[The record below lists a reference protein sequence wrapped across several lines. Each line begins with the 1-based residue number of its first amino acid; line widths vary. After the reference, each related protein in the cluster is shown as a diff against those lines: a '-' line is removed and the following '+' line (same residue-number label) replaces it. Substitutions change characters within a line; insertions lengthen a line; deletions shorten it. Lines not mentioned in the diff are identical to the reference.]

1 MKRIPTFR
9 YLKRK
14 HFLDKNKIRS
24 VSTNLS
30 NSFDNAYTTASTI
43 LKKSLIEAESLQ
55 IALEGQI
62 DKILDKIEISE
73 NFEPSEK
80 DEKIAKEL
88 GEKESL
94 IESNNDSLLS
104 LSEMRI
110 VFLFKTIENAIVR
123 MTDIAFPKA
132 KKKTFFR
139 WDVIVDFLKING
151 VKIDKI
157 NGYEA
162 VNQLR
167 VVNNNIKHSLNIDES
182 TKKFRFWIHE
192 TDFTYENLYK
202 FYKSIHEPKAKV
214 DP

>member
-43 LKKSLIEAESLQ
+43 LKKSLSEAESLQ

-110 VFLFKTIENAIVR
+110 VFLFKTI
-123 MTDIAFPKA
+123 
-132 KKKTFFR
+132 
-139 WDVIVDFLKING
+139 KIG
-151 VKIDKI
+151 I
-157 NGYEA
+157 
-162 VNQLR
+162 
-167 VVNNNIKHSLNIDES
+167 SLS
-182 TKKFRFWIHE
+182 M
-192 TDFTYENLYK
+192 
-202 FYKSIHEPKAKV
+202 
-214 DP
+214 